1 MRSRGVNGM
10 CRPQCGQVQK
20 ERRQSLY
27 RSVSL
32 YSGAEA
38 SGPVPHQLGAKTETA
53 RGAWSFRPP
62 TGRAGDFTRQVG
74 TLTVRQL

>member
-1 MRSRGVNGM
+1 MRSRGVKGM

-32 YSGAEA
+32 YNRGKVSGLLLQRLEPP
-38 SGPVPHQLGAKTETA
+38 SPYGA
-53 RGAWSFRPP
+53 
-62 TGRAGDFTRQVG
+62 
-74 TLTVRQL
+74 